1 MAYIL
6 DTNTCVYVI
15 KRQPISVKEKFMTID
30 PDQLFISS
38 ITLAELEYGVAKSSQ
53 VKNNSIVLKE
63 FLSRIKVVDFDSK
76 AAYQYGL
83 IRSLLEKKGTP
94 IGSNDLLIAAIAKSL
109 DFTLI
114 TNNEREFM
122 RVEGLKIANWIIEK

>member
-76 AAYQYGL
+76 AAYHYGL
-83 IRSLLEKKGTP
+83 IRSSLEKKGTP
-94 IGSNDLLIAAIAKSL
+94 IGSNDLLIAAIAMGL